1 MTAESVIYTPILTTA
16 GASTT
21 RGRNVG
27 DRQKTAQRLLRS
39 TADRAYDGEL
49 DINWDAP
56 IEADKRWT
64 SEHRQSLY
72 GTKLWNKLTEAQQIE
87 LGRHEMV
94 SVLSFGILAEVGL
107 SAMLLRGVLES
118 DGLVDDHCRYALAEI
133 GEETRHSTMFGR
145 LINKS
150 GLPPYMTPKFSRKI
164 LRLTGLIPLGPS
176 AYAGTLLI
184 EEVLDRLQRE
194 MMNDPQV
201 QPHVRQLMKIHTLE
215 EARHITYAR
224 EELVRSIAARGKV
237 SNAFHRG
244 VFAVMVLGVFPVLI
258 NPRVY
263 KSVGISP
270 LRGMIAAQVSPQY
283 KKNTVFAGEP
293 LLRFA
298 YEAGFIKGAVST
310 RILRMARSLPDD
322 IVDELTGKAA
332 VGKAAIGKAEAVAS

>member
-1 MTAESVIYTPILTTA
+1 MTSVVTTA

-21 RGRNVG
+21 RGHNVG

-39 TADRAYDGEL
+39 TADRSYDGEL

-56 IEADKRWT
+56 IDPEKKWM
-64 SEHRQSLY
+64 SEHRQTLY
-72 GTKLWNKLTEAQQIE
+72 GTKLWDKLTPEQRNE
-87 LGRHEMV
+87 LGKHEVV

-107 SAMLLRGVLES
+107 SGMLLRTVLES

-133 GEETRHSTMFGR
+133 GEETRHSTMFSR

-150 GLPPYMTPKFSRKI
+150 GLAPYTAPKFSRSI
-164 LRLTGLIPLGPS
+164 LRLTGLIPIGPS

-194 MMNDPQV
+194 MMNDPEV
-201 QPHVRQLMKIHTLE
+201 QPHVRQLMKIHVLE

-224 EELVRSIAARGKV
+224 EELVRSIAARGKA

-258 NPRVY
+258 NPKVY
-263 KSVGISP
+263 RSVGIGA
-270 LRGMIAAQVSPQY
+270 LEGLIAAQTSPQY
-283 KKNTVFAGEP
+283 KRNTVFAGEP

-298 YEAGFIKGAVST
+298 HEAGFIKGAIST
-310 RILRMARSLPDD
+310 RILRLARALPDD
-322 IVDELTGKAA
+322 IFEELTGKRSA
-332 VGKAAIGKAEAVAS
+332 